1 MATTSRRVVFLT
13 GAPEAAC
20 LAWDAQSCVASL
32 TPRFQ
37 RYLGVADR
45 DNEAF
50 LHAQTQATALA
61 KWRHVPLKGEAKRAA
76 EATTTEA
83 PQFLSFEDEGED
95 QPSQEHMRFL
105 EHSLAV
111 LQNLDSSQVAAPDQ
125 TTYNETTFVSA
136 LSFVSDLSTSIPPSY
151 RGSFSTNASEQ
162 PSQHIVNFTG
172 PITDLRTI
180 PTARYLESIHPQTMT
195 INCLVSVISIQP
207 TRTVKLRKRS
217 GEMDIVEVLVGDDT
231 RAGFNVS
238 FWLPPTDS
246 QRSTRSDPVHGGR
259 SLRDVLNQLR
269 PADALLVT
277 HIALGEFKGTVYGQ
291 SLSKRITMNNTS
303 IFKLP
308 SETMGLPAPSMAK
321 LTRVI
326 EWTGNFVGRPVPRT
340 AFADRG
346 RSTSNTCNSIL
357 PPDTQTGEL

>member
-1 MATTSRRVVFLT
+1 MATTSRRVVFLA

-20 LAWDAQSCVASL
+20 LAWDAQSCAASL

-95 QPSQEHMRFL
+95 QPSQEYMRFL

-125 TTYNETTFVSA
+125 TTYNETTFVS
-136 LSFVSDLSTSIPPSY
+136 
-151 RGSFSTNASEQ
+151 SFSTNASEQ

-238 FWLPPTDS
+238 FWLPPADS
-246 QRSTRSDPVHGGR
+246 QHST
-259 SLRDVLNQLR
+259 RDVLNQLR

-291 SLSKRITMNNTS
+291 SLSKRIT
-303 IFKLP
+303 
-308 SETMGLPAPSMAK
+308 
-321 LTRVI
+321 
-326 EWTGNFVGRPVPRT
+326 
-340 AFADRG
+340 
-346 RSTSNTCNSIL
+346 
-357 PPDTQTGEL
+357 